1 MSRSS
6 EEASTTRISATRR
19 VEAHLRNAI
28 HSGKLRPRQ
37 RIIEEDLARE
47 LSLSRGPVREALL
60 RLERDGLV
68 ITTPRRG
75 TFVRDISLNEIGV
88 VFRMRGKLEAL
99 CVRYM
104 RENTQVCPAELLDEA
119 LKKLKK
125 AAAKNNDE
133 QFLQADMELH
143 RTIWKAAHQPLL
155 YRALNSIMNPYIF
168 IIASTYSSRIPL
180 TGRRESHEGYV
191 RLVLDTPVSRV
202 EREVERYFE
211 KLHSSMFPA
220 SPAFSSSESTHWPDL
235 AEPRFLL

>member
-1 MSRSS
+1 MKR
-6 EEASTTRISATRR
+6 APAKTTTSISATRR
-19 VEAHLRNAI
+19 VETHLRDAI
-28 HSGKLRPRQ
+28 HAGKLRPRQ

-68 ITTPRRG
+68 VTTPRRG

-88 VFRMRGKLEAL
+88 VFRMRAKLESL

-104 RENTQVCPAELLDEA
+104 RENIAAQPTKLLDKPLE
-119 LKKLKK
+119 KLKK
-125 AAAKNNDE
+125 AAAKNSEE
-133 QFLQADMELH
+133 QFFHADMDLH
-143 RTIWKAAHQPLL
+143 RTLWKAAHQPLL

-180 TGRRESHEGYV
+180 EIRREGHEGYV

-202 EREVERYFE
+202 EREVELYFE
-211 KLHSSMFPA
+211 KLFSRTFPDA
-220 SPAFSSSESTHWPDL
+220 PPFSSSGAEHWPEL
-235 AEPRFLL
+235 VESPF